1 MKAKLWVGE
10 VLLWVLALSCLAFG
24 QRVSLPEGTAVRV
37 RLKADLVSDQAAE
50 GSRVDF
56 EVARPVVIQGMTVI
70 PEGAVAWGAV
80 QSVKKGK
87 FIKFDIEALRL
98 PDLTDIKLRTA
109 RAKGKSPGQD
119 EIKVYSSF
127 KGGVGAAQ
135 GTEYT
140 AYVDQS
146 KEVATS
152 GPPTNSALTAAPPPA
167 PAQAAAPPAPAQV
180 GPLSPSSVTSTTPA
194 VPPAVT
200 TPAAPAASP
209 AVSPA
214 QSTAPLASV
223 ERIKV
228 ECFSDP
234 SDADILIDGEFYG
247 NTPSI
252 LKVPVGKHQLEI
264 QHSGYKT
271 YALSLNLEP
280 GMEPRTIRAS
290 LEPKE

>member
-1 MKAKLWVGE
+1 MKAKLWIGAVPF
-10 VLLWVLALSCLAFG
+10 WVLTLSCLAFG

-37 RLKADLVSDQAAE
+37 RLKADLTSDQAAE

-56 EVARPVVIQGMTVI
+56 EVARPVLIQGMTVI

-80 QSVKKGK
+80 QSVKQGK
-87 FIKFDIEALRL
+87 FIKFDIEGVRL
-98 PDLTDIKLRTA
+98 PDLTDIKLRSVRTK
-109 RAKGKSPGQD
+109 AKNPGQD

-127 KGGVGAAQ
+127 KGGVGAAR

-152 GPPTNSALTAAPPPA
+152 GPPTSSALTAAPA
-167 PAQAAAPPAPAQV
+167 PGPVQAAAPPAPAQV
-180 GPLSPSSVTSTTPA
+180 GPSSLSSVTSTTPA
-194 VPPAVT
+194 AT

-209 AVSPA
+209 AIAPA

-252 LKVPVGKHQLEI
+252 LKIPVGKHQLEI

>member
-1 MKAKLWVGE
+1 MKAKLRIGV
-10 VLLWVLALSCLAFG
+10 VLIWVLALSCLAFG

-87 FIKFDIEALRL
+87 FIKFDIEGLRL
-98 PDLTDIKLRTA
+98 PDLTDIKLRTV
-109 RAKGKSPGQD
+109 RAKGKGPGQD

-140 AYVDQS
+140 AYVDQG

-152 GPPTNSALTAAPPPA
+152 GPPTNSALSAAPPPA

-180 GPLSPSSVTSTTPA
+180 GPSSPS
-194 VPPAVT
+194 
-200 TPAAPAASP
+200 
-209 AVSPA
+209 
-214 QSTAPLASV
+214 SV

-247 NTPSI
+247 HTPSI